1 MDSGQNQRRQPVP
14 GFADPECIAVS
25 ATFTAEPI
33 DELLQ
38 FWASELGW
46 RCQVRFAPYNQ
57 VFQQLLDP
65 GSLLSQNR
73 SGVNIV
79 LVRLEDWIRYQETA
93 PDAEESILRNARE
106 LVSSLHAASKSA
118 GIPVLVA
125 VCPPSPAAPARAVR
139 LAEELLRS
147 GLCGVPGI
155 YWVGMDELL
164 SLYPLA
170 EIHDPHADQLGHV
183 PYTRAFFAALGTLC
197 ARKIHALGN
206 ARFKVAVLDC
216 DNTLWQG
223 VCGEDGPEGVKLDD
237 RRRAFHD
244 FMLAQR
250 ESGLLLCIAS
260 RNNEADVLDTFR
272 AHPEFPLQLSHFVH
286 RAINWRNKSENL
298 PLLAAE
304 LDLGLDSFIFIDD
317 SAEECAAIQAACPE
331 VCVLPFGELY
341 ETLPYSL
348 SHLWPFD
355 RLQTT
360 AEDKQR
366 SLYYQQQVQR
376 AQWERQ
382 AGSLE
387 EFIASLNLQVSIS
400 RATPATL
407 PRVSQ
412 LTLRTNQFN
421 CTTRRRTEG
430 EVLALAERG
439 AECWTVDV
447 ADRFGAY
454 GLTGVVILETRGEAL
469 WVDTFLLSCRV
480 LGRGVEHKVLA
491 WLGEM
496 ARQRGL
502 ASVLIPFEPTP
513 RNLPALLFL
522 ESVGLE
528 CKRSTDEGV
537 LFEFPA
543 EFATAVEYHP
553 SAGTPARKAP
563 APQRTGSRPRADY
576 LRIAT
581 KLCSVDAIVEAI
593 RQLRPSGGSRR
604 EQPERPWTVV
614 EQQVAAIWSEL
625 LNVSD
630 IGLNQSFFDLGG
642 HSLLAIELLSRIRQ
656 AFQVELSL
664 EVVYGSAFTVAGL
677 AKAIEA
683 EQIRQL
689 GAGEYE
695 ALLEEIEALSEEE
708 ARALL
713 EREESEGGTHSAR

>member
-1 MDSGQNQRRQPVP
+1 MP
-14 GFADPECIAVS
+14 GFAEPECIAVS
-25 ATFTAEPI
+25 ATFTAEPLS
-33 DELLQ
+33 EPLA
-38 FWASELGW
+38 FWATELGW
-46 RCQVRFAPYNQ
+46 RCEVRFAPYNQ

-65 GSLLSQNR
+65 DSLLSQNR

-79 LVRLEDWIRYQETA
+79 LARPEDWIRFQDA
-93 PDAEESILRNARE
+93 AADAEESILQNARQ
-106 LVSSLHAASKSA
+106 LVSILRAASKA
-118 GIPVLVA
+118 TGIPILAA
-125 VCPPSPAAPARAVR
+125 VCPPSPAAPAGAVR
-139 LAEELLRS
+139 MAEELLRG
-147 GLCGVPGI
+147 GLCGAPGV
-155 YWVGMDELL
+155 YWVGVDELL
-164 SLYPLA
+164 GLYPLA
-170 EIHDPHADQLGHV
+170 EIHDPHADRLGHI
-183 PYTRAFFAALGTLC
+183 PYTRAFFTALGTLC

-223 VCGEDGPEGVKLDD
+223 VCGEDGPEGVALDS
-237 RRRAFHD
+237 RRRAFHE

-250 ESGLLLCIAS
+250 EAGMLLCIAS

-272 AHPEFPLQLSHFVH
+272 AHPEFPLQLDHFVH
-286 RAINWRNKSENL
+286 WSINWRDKAENL

-304 LDLGLDSFIFIDD
+304 LELGLDSFVLIDD
-317 SAEECAAIQAACPE
+317 SAEECAAVQAACPE
-331 VCVLPFGELY
+331 VCVLPFGELHDA
-341 ETLPYSL
+341 LPYSL

-366 SLYYQQQVQR
+366 SLYYQQQLQR
-376 AQWERQ
+376 AQSERQ

-387 EFIASLNLQVSIS
+387 EFLASLNLEVRIS
-400 RATPATL
+400 RAAPGVI

-421 CTTRRRTEG
+421 CTTLRRTES
-430 EVLALAERG
+430 EILALTERG

-447 ADRFGAY
+447 SDRFGSY
-454 GLTGVVILETRGEAL
+454 GLTGVIIFEIRGGAL

-480 LGRGVEHKVLA
+480 LGRGVEHRVLA

-502 ASVLIPFEPTP
+502 ASVAIPFVQTP

-522 ESVGLE
+522 ESAGLE
-528 CKRSTDEGV
+528 FKRSTAGGAI
-537 LFEFPA
+537 FEFPA
-543 EFATAVEYHP
+543 EFASSVEYHP
-553 SAGTPARKAP
+553 GEKAP
-563 APQRTGSRPRADY
+563 ARETAAPPCAAARHRTDY

-581 KLCSVDAIVEAI
+581 KLCSVDAILDAI
-593 RQLRPSGGSRR
+593 GQRR
-604 EQPERPWTVV
+604 RLASAPAEQPGRPWTVV
-614 EQQVAAIWSEL
+614 EQQVGAIWSEL
-625 LNVSD
+625 LNVPEF
-630 IGLNQSFFDLGG
+630 GLNQSFFDLGG
-642 HSLLAIELLSRIRQ
+642 HSLLAVELLSRIRQ

-695 ALLEEIEALSEEE
+695 ALLEEIEALSDDEV
-708 ARALL
+708 RALL
-713 EREESEGGTHSAR
+713 EREEAEGGTPGSR